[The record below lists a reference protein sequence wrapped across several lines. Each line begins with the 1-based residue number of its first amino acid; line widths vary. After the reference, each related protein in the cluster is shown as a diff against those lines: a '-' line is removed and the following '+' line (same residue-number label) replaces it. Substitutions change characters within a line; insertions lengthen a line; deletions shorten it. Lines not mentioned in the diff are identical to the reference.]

1 MEKSRFEN
9 FSDLEL
15 KRYMTYVQKVLTQLN
30 IEVDTLEDFFLEF
43 NTWSSTPTKVMQ
55 LLSTPLGSELERLDI
70 EYIFYILDNNP
81 FSFVEGKELNR
92 PTLDEV
98 EANYITEE
106 VVRITYTRTGQVST
120 YCSDNFDGQYL
131 EQLRQTND
139 VEPWEWEITDE
150 NNWDTDIREDYFE
163 IV

>member
-15 KRYMTYVQKVLTQLN
+15 KRYMAYVQKVLTQLN
-30 IEVDTLEDFFLEF
+30 IEPDTLEDFFLEF

-55 LLSTPLGSELERLDI
+55 LLSTPLGSPLERLDI

-98 EANYITEE
+98 KADYITEE
-106 VVRITYTRTGQVST
+106 VVRITYTRTGEVLT
-120 YCSDNFDGQYL
+120 YCSDNFDSSYL
-131 EQLRQTND
+131 EQLRQEEEVN
-139 VEPWEWEITDE
+139 PWEWDITYEDRR
-150 NNWDTDIREDYFE
+150 DTDIRDDYFD
-163 IV
+163 IP

>member
-55 LLSTPLGSELERLDI
+55 LLSTPIGSRLERLDI

-81 FSFVEGKELNR
+81 FNFVEGKELNR

-106 VVRITYTRTGQVST
+106 DVRITYTRTGQVST
-120 YCSDNFDGQYL
+120 YCSDNFDGSYL
-131 EQLRQTND
+131 DQLRQAEE
-139 VEPWEWEITDE
+139 VEPWEWDITDE
-150 NNWDTDIREDYFE
+150 DLRDSYLRDDYFD
-163 IV
+163 II